1 MITKLDHVGVMA
13 HSWEEASS
21 NFTDI
26 LGFPIDGSRTPMP
39 EGSYMAPENVRIYFF
54 RIGNGETLVEV
65 LIPLDRVSGTA
76 KLLARRGPGLHH
88 LGYAS
93 DNWQEDAR
101 RLRALGLRQIDLTHG
116 RPDLVGRPQG
126 AAFFHPK
133 GAMGI
138 LTELV
143 PHVTNPWQTS
153 TAAGAPLRVDQE
165 VADRGLG
172 A

>member
-1 MITKLDHVGVMA
+1 MITKLDHIGVMA

-26 LGFPIDGSRTPMP
+26 LGFPIDESRSPLP
-39 EGSYMAPENVRIYFF
+39 EGSYMAAENVRIYFF
-54 RIGNGETLVEV
+54 RIGDGETLVEV
-65 LIPLDRVSGTA
+65 LIPLDKKSGTA

-88 LGYAS
+88 MGYAS

-101 RLRALGLRQIDLTHG
+101 RLRALGLKQIDLTHG
-116 RPDLVGRPQG
+116 KPELVGQPQG

-133 GAMGI
+133 SAMGI

-143 PHVTNPWQTS
+143 PHIRNPWGALS
-153 TAAGAPLRVDQE
+153 PSGAPLR
-165 VADRGLG
+165 AG
-172 A
+172 